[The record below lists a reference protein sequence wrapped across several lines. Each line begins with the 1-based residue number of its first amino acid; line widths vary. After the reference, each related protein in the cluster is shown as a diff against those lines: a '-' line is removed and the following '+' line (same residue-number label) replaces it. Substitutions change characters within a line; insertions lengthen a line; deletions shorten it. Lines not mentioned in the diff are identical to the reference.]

1 MRNCQYIR
9 NLRGSGV
16 KRGEYISRGINLSLN
31 SHLRS
36 LSLSLSP
43 SGTCII
49 ATRSALVDV
58 RSDVGVRSFGFETG
72 GSWKD
77 IVTSRRRKRSRVG
90 RSAHCGR
97 QVPLYRCSTECNL
110 PRNLCTGMR
119 QTSRNERFILAH
131 AVPARNARYFVL
143 IRRPALDVMHS
154 HI

>member
-36 LSLSLSP
+36 LSLSLSVRNVHNCDAQRV
-43 SGTCII
+43 GR
-49 ATRSALVDV
+49 RS
-58 RSDVGVRSFGFETG
+58 VGRWRSFGFETG